1 MNGVDFKEVKI
12 GDGFV
17 KKLQELNADVSVYN
31 VYKRFEETGRF
42 RALKHERDDAHK
54 PHIFWDSD
62 VAKWLESAAYI
73 LAARGDEKLK
83 AIVDETV
90 DDICAQ
96 QMPCGY
102 FNSYYQVYEPEN
114 IFKNRTEHELYCAG
128 HLIEAAVALKEC
140 EIGRAHV

>member
-42 RALKHERDDAHK
+42 RALKHEWDDAHK

-83 AIVDETV
+83 AIVDVPPRSIRTKR
-90 DDICAQ
+90 
-96 QMPCGY
+96 PNPSRSRCG
-102 FNSYYQVYEPEN
+102 
-114 IFKNRTEHELYCAG
+114 
-128 HLIEAAVALKEC
+128 
-140 EIGRAHV
+140 

>member
-1 MNGVDFKEVKI
+1 MQTVDFKKVKL
-12 GDGFV
+12 GEGFFRN
-17 KKLQELNADVSVYN
+17 LQKLNAEISLYN
-31 VYKRFEETGRF
+31 IHRRFEETGRF
-42 RALKHERDDAHK
+42 RALLHIRDDAHK
-54 PHIFWDSD
+54 AHVFWDSD

-102 FNSYYQVYEPEN
+102 FNSYYQV
-114 IFKNRTEHELYCAG
+114 
-128 HLIEAAVALKEC
+128 
-140 EIGRAHV
+140 